1 MVTTVKRGQLF
12 LPTKFAFRELRNGI
26 RGFRIFIACL
36 ILGVSTIA
44 GIGTLNES
52 IEGGLKRD
60 GRKLLGGDISIRL
73 LHLPA
78 KKEHI
83 KYFKTASDFSE
94 IIELRAMARN
104 IASTG
109 SRTIVELKAVDDA
122 YPLVGNF
129 MLKEKISLNTALSM
143 KDGLWGVVADASL
156 QKKLNLAVGDILELG
171 DSKFRLMGIIKK
183 EPDRVANVFSFGPR
197 LMVLKSGLG
206 ATNLIQPGSQIR
218 YRYRILVKNV
228 IDSKAWLTTLKNKFP
243 EMGWQIQSA
252 EEVAPGLQRFIN
264 RMTLF
269 LSFVGLTTLLI
280 GGTGVSNAVSSY
292 LESKINSIATYKCLG
307 AKSSFIFQ
315 MYFIQVLV
323 LAGLGTLVGLI
334 LGSLL
339 PVIGII
345 IFSDIWPVSPKIGFY
360 PNPLIIA
367 CVFSFLITL
376 TFTLWPI
383 SKAQN
388 IPAAT
393 LFRNLVQPPGVRP
406 NLTSIVFIIVGVLC
420 LASLIITTSSDKWFS
435 VWFIIGAFITLI
447 LLKAAATVLIYLAKK
462 IKNTPNVELR
472 LALSSLFRP
481 GANTSNIII
490 SLGLGLTV
498 LITVNLIESNLSS
511 QIKDRLPSMAPAFF
525 FIDIQSNQISDFDNT
540 INSISGIGRLR
551 RVATLRGRIVKI
563 NQIPVENARIASDVK
578 WAVRGDRAL
587 TYASKPAEDTHIVAG
602 KWWDPNYKGPPLIS
616 LDSNIAKGFGVNVGD
631 TLTINIL
638 GRNVKAKIASLRK
651 IDWRSLRFDF
661 AIIFAPG
668 TLELAPQSHIAALQA
683 PKKLEAKIE
692 KAISDRFNN
701 ISIIRVREALQAA
714 AAMLNGIGTAIQSTA
729 AITILGGSLVLAGA
743 VAAGRRRRIYESVV
757 FKVLGATRQTILK
770 SFLIEYVLL
779 GIATALVSI
788 IIGTIAAWSI
798 IVFLMK
804 MSWVFMPTTIW
815 NTVFICL
822 AITIFVGF
830 AGTWHA
836 LGQKAAPILRNE

>member
-1 MVTTVKRGQLF
+1 LVDVLKTSQL
-12 LPTKFAFRELRNGI
+12 LLSAKFAFRELRSGI

-36 ILGVSTIA
+36 ALGVGTIA

-60 GRKLLGGDISIRL
+60 GKKLLGGDISLRL

-78 KKEHI
+78 KKEHLE
-83 KYFKTASDFSE
+83 YFKGTSNFSE
-94 IIELRAMARN
+94 IIEMRAMTKN
-104 IASTG
+104 LINTDT
-109 SRTIVELKAVDDA
+109 RTIVELKAIDNA
-122 YPLVGNF
+122 YPLVGN
-129 MLKEKISLNTALSM
+129 LVLNEKINLSKALAM
-143 KDGLWGVVADASL
+143 KDGLWGAVADESL
-156 QKKLNLAVGDILELG
+156 RNKLNVEVGDILELG
-171 DSKFRLMGIIKK
+171 DSQFRLTSVIKK
-183 EPDRVANVFSFGPR
+183 EPDRIANVFSLGPR
-197 LMVLKSGLG
+197 LMILKSGLD

-228 IDSKAWLTTLKNKFP
+228 IDPKAWVITLKNKFP
-243 EMGWQIQSA
+243 KMGWRIRSA
-252 EEVAPGLQRFIN
+252 EEAAPGLQRFID
-264 RMTLF
+264 RMALF

-292 LESKINSIATYKCLG
+292 LESKIKSIATYKCLG

-315 MYFIQVLV
+315 VYFIQVLV
-323 LAGLGTLVGLI
+323 LGGLGTLIGLI
-334 LGSLL
+334 FGSLL
-339 PVIGII
+339 PII
-345 IFSDIWPVSPKIGFY
+345 AINILADIWPVSPKIDFY
-360 PNPLIIA
+360 PYPLLIA
-367 CVFSFLITL
+367 CFFSLLITM

-393 LFRNLVQPPGVRP
+393 LFRNLVQPSSIRP
-406 NLTSIVFIIVGVLC
+406 NLTSIIAIVFGVMC
-420 LASLIITTSSDKWFS
+420 LAGLIIITSNDKWFS

-447 LLKAAATVLIYLAKK
+447 LLKSAAAGVIYLAKK
-462 IKNTPNVELR
+462 INNIKNVELR
-472 LALSSLFRP
+472 LALSNLFRP

-498 LITVNLIESNLSS
+498 LITVNLIEGNLSR
-511 QIKDRLPSMAPAFF
+511 QINDRLPEMAPAFF
-525 FIDIQSNQISDFDNT
+525 FIDIQSNQISDFDQT
-540 INSISGIGRLR
+540 VKSISGIGMLK

-563 NQIPVENARIASDVK
+563 NQIPVENARIDADVK

-587 TYASKPAEDTHIVAG
+587 TYASKPAKGTQIVDG
-602 KWWDPNYKGPPLIS
+602 KWWPENYIGPPLIS
-616 LDSNIAKGFGVNVGD
+616 LDSNIARGFGVNVGD

-638 GRNVKAKIASLRK
+638 GRNVKARIASLRK

-668 TLELAPQSHIAALQA
+668 ALELAPQSHIAALQA

-714 AAMLNGIGTAIQSTA
+714 ATMLDGIGTAIQSTA
-729 AITILGGSLVLAGA
+729 AITIFGGSLVLAGA
-743 VAAGRRRRIYESVV
+743 VAAGRRRRIYESVI

-770 SFLIEYVLL
+770 SFLIEYGLL

-804 MSWVFMPTTIW
+804 MNWVFMPTTVW
-815 NTVFICL
+815 TTVFICL
-822 AITIFVGF
+822 VITILIGF